1 MAIVEA
7 GDDFGIDDHK
17 IINDEIG
24 NEGADVLAVVA
35 NDVFPLHI
43 ASQTLLGEFD
53 DKGAFVELL
62 IKAGF
67 EGE

>member
-1 MAIVEA
+1 M
-7 GDDFGIDDHK
+7 
-17 IINDEIG
+17 
-24 NEGADVLAVVA
+24 LAVVA

>member
-24 NEGADVLAVVA
+24 NEE
-35 NDVFPLHI
+35 PMCWP
-43 ASQTLLGEFD
+43 S
-53 DKGAFVELL
+53 
-62 IKAGF
+62 
-67 EGE
+67 